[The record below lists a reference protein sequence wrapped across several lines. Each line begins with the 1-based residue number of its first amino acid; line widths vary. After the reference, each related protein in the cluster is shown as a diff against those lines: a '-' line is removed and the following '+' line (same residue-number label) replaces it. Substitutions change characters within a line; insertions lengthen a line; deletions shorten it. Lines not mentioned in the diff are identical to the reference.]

1 MRLTS
6 STGMLKRVE
15 LTNEDGHHLLL
26 LHAQNILTRS
36 SLRATKLPCIFL
48 VLVGLSYWLSRRL
61 PIDDTRKL
69 ELLSIHCPTQ
79 RLLRGLQILKVG
91 GEEREERDE
100 QKWRQVGVPLSHLV
114 NVCCFIRVSQ
124 TCGVLTAT
132 HPSPRRN
139 TCFGTT
145 LYIVSTI

>member
-1 MRLTS
+1 M
-6 STGMLKRVE
+6 GIF
-15 LTNEDGHHLLL
+15 LLL
-26 LHAQNILTRS
+26 T
-36 SLRATKLPCIFL
+36 
-48 VLVGLSYWLSRRL
+48 GLSYWLSRRL

-91 GEEREERDE
+91 GEGGREGRGGGKEGGRERREREGGGRDE
-100 QKWRQVGVPLSHLV
+100 QKWSQVGVPLSHLV

-132 HPSPRRN
+132 HPSQRRN